1 MKRKAISTRNAPAA
15 LGPYA
20 QAVKA
25 GKLLYT
31 SGQLGLDPQTGDLA
45 EGVENQARRAM
56 DNLEAVLKEAGAG
69 FEHVVKTTIF
79 LKDMGSFQ
87 QVNEIYGSYFKDSVP
102 ARSTVEVAG
111 LPKGGLVEIEAVA
124 VLDD

>member
-1 MKRKAISTRNAPAA
+1 MKRKAISTKDAPAA

-25 GKLLYT
+25 GKMLYT
-31 SGQLGLDPQTGDLA
+31 SGQLGLDPVTGELA
-45 EGVENQARRAM
+45 QGLEMQARRAM

-79 LKDMGSFQ
+79 LTDMGGFQ
-87 QVNEIYGSYFKDSVP
+87 QVNEVYGSYFKDSVP

-124 VLDD
+124 ILDD